1 MSTMQLDDIAAF
13 KSGLLQPKTQTP
25 TPTLTKTET
34 KTKTETETSPPPA
47 DVEKKLVNLP
57 SSLQAQEQDEPLLM
71 ENKQRFVLFP
81 IKYHEVRPPPPTA
94 WCTRARFS

>member
-1 MSTMQLDDIAAF
+1 MQLDDIAAF
-13 KSGLLQPKTQTP
+13 KSGLLQPKTQTQ
-25 TPTLTKTET
+25 TPTKTGTKTE
-34 KTKTETETSPPPA
+34 TETETSPPPA

-81 IKYHEVRPPPPTA
+81 IKYHEVRPPHSHVHPRSA
-94 WCTRARFS
+94 